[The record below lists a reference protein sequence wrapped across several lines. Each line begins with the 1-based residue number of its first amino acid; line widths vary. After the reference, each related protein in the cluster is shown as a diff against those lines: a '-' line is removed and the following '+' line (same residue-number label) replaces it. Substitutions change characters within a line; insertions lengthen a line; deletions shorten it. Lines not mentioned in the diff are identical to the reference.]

1 MRESML
7 SMFCSLF
14 LAIALMVG
22 VVSLLPWEM
31 QPVLLEQ
38 AEARPRLCCPFA
50 TSGLRVPGCSLHH
63 PRMGS
68 ITILD
73 DDTILDVKT
82 MRIER
87 GECHVNHP
95 WQGIIFFFLFP
106 SNDSSMGW
114 HAW

>member
-1 MRESML
+1 ML

-22 VVSLLPWEM
+22 IVSLLPLEM
-31 QPVLLEQ
+31 QPVLREQ

-50 TSGLRVPGCSLHH
+50 TSGLQVPGRSLYH
-63 PRMGS
+63 PCMGR
-68 ITILD
+68 ITMLD
-73 DDTILDVKT
+73 DDTILDVNVKT
-82 MRIER
+82 RNKDCER
-87 GECHVNHP
+87 RMPCQSSMAGN
-95 WQGIIFFFLFP
+95 FFFFP